1 MNRTV
6 RIASDVAMPRTRK
19 DKPADRPETGSTG
32 PRVLKKYP
40 NRRLYDTRT
49 SSYITLAEVKRM
61 VLDGEPFE
69 VRDAKTGDDLTR
81 SILLQIILEEET
93 GGMPIFSTQM
103 LAQLIRFYGH
113 AMQGVMG
120 AYLEKNLQTFV
131 ELQNRMMASNPAGL
145 YGGAPFTPDAWA
157 AWLQGQSPAMM
168 QNLMGEYFV
177 QSKSLFEQMNEQLK
191 KNSAGLFGTMPGFPP
206 RHE

>member
-1 MNRTV
+1 
-6 RIASDVAMPRTRK
+6 MPRTRK
-19 DKPADRPETGSTG
+19 AKPADAPDTGSSSL
-32 PRVLKKYP
+32 RVLKKYP

-49 SSYITLAEVKRM
+49 SSYITLVEVKRM

-69 VRDAKTGDDLTR
+69 VRDAKSGDDLTR

-103 LAQLIRFYGH
+103 LAQLIRLYGN

-131 ELQNRMMASNPAGL
+131 ELQGRMMASNPAAL
-145 YGGAPFTPDAWA
+145 YGGAPFTADTWA
-157 AWLQGQSPAMM
+157 TWLQGQSPAMM
-168 QNLMGEYFV
+168 QNLMGEYFT

-191 KNSAGLFGTMPGFPP
+191 KNSSGLGLFGAMPGFPP